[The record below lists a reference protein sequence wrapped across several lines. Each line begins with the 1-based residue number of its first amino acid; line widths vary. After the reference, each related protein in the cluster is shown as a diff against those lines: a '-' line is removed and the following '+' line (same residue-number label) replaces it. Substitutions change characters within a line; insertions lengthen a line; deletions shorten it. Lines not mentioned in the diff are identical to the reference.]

1 MLYTFFKVIGRQI
14 KMKKSL
20 SERVIQNQKK
30 TQGKRRTAKIEF
42 ITLKSDIEEALNAGC
57 SMKAVWETLKSEEQ
71 FTFGYKSFRHYVV
84 TIIKLEQEK
93 TKDGATEEVKPK
105 NSTQGFIYNSTPNLE
120 ELV

>member
-1 MLYTFFKVIGRQI
+1 MAYTFCKVLSRQI

-20 SERVIQNQKK
+20 SERVIQNQQK

-42 ITLKSDIEEALNAGC
+42 IALQPDIEEALNAGC
-57 SMKAVWETLKSEEQ
+57 SMKAVWETLKSEDQ
-71 FTFGYKSFRHYVV
+71 FTFGYKSFRHHVI
-84 TIIKLEQEK
+84 TIIKSEQEK